1 MNSGCSL
8 EAEEGDLQEGLLGV
22 RRKRIS
28 KMTFQC
34 LSNWPMIVLFDVMY
48 LRTEQENTWK
58 VLN

>member
-1 MNSGCSL
+1 MNSGSSL

-34 LSNWPMIVLFDVMY
+34 LSNWPIYDGAI
-48 LRTEQENTWK
+48 
-58 VLN
+58 